1 MHPTAS
7 LVGPEIRTTQ
17 DSIMSTKKDLP
28 AALSHAFEKAIYR
41 VHSPKGDIDVRIGH
55 VNRPLN
61 TLLEQEK
68 SQGAAILTA
77 CNPGAQICSRAFNDA
92 VQESL
97 LRDLQKMTLRW
108 WPAVN
113 LDPAGR
119 WPDEPSL
126 LVLDISLQQARW
138 QARLFKQLAFV
149 YIPLNG
155 KPQLHQVQ
163 QRLPASVPADSDRRA
178 TF

>member
-1 MHPTAS
+1 
-7 LVGPEIRTTQ
+7 
-17 DSIMSTKKDLP
+17 MSTQKDLP

-41 VHSPKGDIDVRIGH
+41 VHSPQGDMDVRIGQL
-55 VNRPLN
+55 NRPLN
-61 TLLEQEK
+61 QLLEREN
-68 SQGAAILTA
+68 SRGAAILTA

-97 LRDLQKMTLRW
+97 LRDLQKLDLRW

-113 LDPAGR
+113 LDPKGK

-163 QRLPASVPADSDRRA
+163 QRLPVSNQADLNSPVP
-178 TF
+178 F

>member
-1 MHPTAS
+1 
-7 LVGPEIRTTQ
+7 
-17 DSIMSTKKDLP
+17 MSTQKDLP

-41 VHSPKGDIDVRIGH
+41 VHSPQGNIDVRIGQF
-55 VNRPLN
+55 NRTLN
-61 TLLEQEK
+61 QLLQQET
-68 SQGAAILTA
+68 SRGAAILTA

-97 LRDLQKMTLRW
+97 LRSLQKLDLRW

-113 LDPAGR
+113 LDPNGK

-149 YIPLNG
+149 YIPLDG
-155 KPQLHQVQ
+155 KPALHDVQ
-163 QRLPASVPADSDRRA
+163 QRLPASNQAQLNS
-178 TF
+178 TTSL

>member
-1 MHPTAS
+1 
-7 LVGPEIRTTQ
+7 
-17 DSIMSTKKDLP
+17 MSTQKDLP

-41 VHSPKGDIDVRIGH
+41 EHSPQGDMDVRIGQL
-55 VNRPLN
+55 NRPLN
-61 TLLEQEK
+61 QLLEREN
-68 SQGAAILTA
+68 SRGAAILTA

-97 LRDLQKMTLRW
+97 LRDLQKQDLRW

-113 LDPAGR
+113 LDPKGK

-163 QRLPASVPADSDRRA
+163 QRLPVSAQADSNSPVP
-178 TF
+178 F